1 MLNAQLMYKHH
12 NHNSSFCW
20 RSVGECKLHSIYQNR
35 HIWII
40 IFNNCTSLSFAVIR
54 DICCSRTQPY
64 QMTRFVPNGTK
75 SIQITMQKEILSM
88 RTKRADHQIQ
98 CVCLTKT
105 DNRWTHACSKLY
117 LLLFIFIFGFS
128 LTLSFVLPHN
138 LINENSIMREAKHSY
153 FLVQS
158 YSMYLVEN
166 VLAFALI
173 KYGFII
179 FVYTYF
185 VWAFLHETQTYIQ
198 LKMGILPFSMMDFG
212 ACTRLSAHQLKNQH
226 LNVPYFSFSFFLH
239 SQRCVF
245 DWMTSSWW
253 ICRIDK
259 RHSHT
264 KR

>member
-1 MLNAQLMYKHH
+1 MCAPLCL
-12 NHNSSFCW
+12 SPSF
-20 RSVGECKLHSIYQNR
+20 
-35 HIWII
+35 
-40 IFNNCTSLSFAVIR
+40 R

-128 LTLSFVLPHN
+128 LTLSLSFVLPHN
-138 LINENSIMREAKHSY
+138 LINENNIMREAKHSY

-179 FVYTYF
+179 FVYTYI

-226 LNVPYFSFSFFLH
+226 LNVPYFSFSFFITFATLCFWLNDKFLMDLPNRQTAFTHKKIISHFESVLGLPLINNVVEIVYVSSLH
-239 SQRCVF
+239 GTLKC
-245 DWMTSSWW
+245 
-253 ICRIDK
+253 
-259 RHSHT
+259 
-264 KR
+264 